1 VAISLRDVCKYY
13 KDTSEQ
19 NAALDYLQKN
29 TSPET
34 LSEFEKLWRKRPDKE
49 PPAGKSPQDFGFKQG
64 DTHIVVNGLANT
76 AKAYSFEGK
85 LLWEVA
91 CLPHGQNSNW
101 HTTGGDTP
109 QGLYKTGEVYRDYD
123 NNPNPPYN
131 ANLAAYGWYSFDLV
145 ELENQE
151 VSNGRAGIMM
161 HGGGTA
167 LGWPEAWAP
176 NQDLVSTMGC
186 VRFHNQDLKDKILPL
201 TGKGIVFVT
210 VRQEP
215 NKAPAQETSL
225 GAKQYVTKDDLA
237 YIWGCSP
244 SLIKDWEIAELNK
257 CLTTFHITTPVR
269 IRHFL
274 AQTAH
279 ESGGGRYTKEL
290 ASGWDYEGR
299 TDLGNTQQGDGPK
312 YKGAGY
318 LQTTGRANYQDFAN
332 YIHDP
337 RVMEGVDYVAEH
349 YPFSSAGFWW
359 MENGMNQLCDTNPT
373 VAQVTQRVNGG
384 YNGLEDRQHYYNRT
398 LDVIK

>member
-1 VAISLRDVCKYY
+1 
-13 KDTSEQ
+13 
-19 NAALDYLQKN
+19 
-29 TSPET
+29 
-34 LSEFEKLWRKRPDKE
+34 
-49 PPAGKSPQDFGFKQG
+49 
-64 DTHIVVNGLANT
+64 
-76 AKAYSFEGK
+76 
-85 LLWEVA
+85 
-91 CLPHGQNSNW
+91 
-101 HTTGGDTP
+101 
-109 QGLYKTGEVYRDYD
+109 
-123 NNPNPPYN
+123 
-131 ANLAAYGWYSFDLV
+131 
-145 ELENQE
+145 
-151 VSNGRAGIMM
+151 
-161 HGGGTA
+161 
-167 LGWPEAWAP
+167 
-176 NQDLVSTMGC
+176 
-186 VRFHNQDLKDKILPL
+186 
-201 TGKGIVFVT
+201 

-269 IRHFL
+269 ICHFL

-299 TDLGNTQQGDGPK
+299 TDLGNTQPGDGPK